1 MLRNAGEATKVHG
14 MLRSGRLLATLLV
27 STLGISGASGQ
38 YAAQPSDD
46 CDLPRIVI
54 DIYND
59 PL

>member
-1 MLRNAGEATKVHG
+1 

-27 STLGISGASGQ
+27 STLGISGGSGQ
-38 YAAQPSDD
+38 YAAHQPSDD